1 MPYPLWIYE
10 TARYNG
16 RIKYGLYAGRQ
27 KRSIGEDL
35 MTTKERTFAKNEID
49 NLFAMA
55 TNGGILQSTK
65 EELERYAVM
74 LCSVEARDHRRDPE
88 FIPLGE
94 TVRTLLILRMSEE
107 ANKEAT
113 WISIIALVVAIVALG
128 LSAVQAFPVL
138 QAFFH

>member
-1 MPYPLWIYE
+1 
-10 TARYNG
+10 
-16 RIKYGLYAGRQ
+16 
-27 KRSIGEDL
+27 

-49 NLFAMA
+49 NLFAIA

-65 EELERYAVM
+65 EELERYAAM

-94 TVRTLLILRMSEE
+94 TVRTLLILRMSEDA

-128 LSAVQAFPVL
+128 LSAVQALPVL
-138 QAFFH
+138 QIFFH